1 MDGPKPFDPA
11 SASPADIARAKLLTA
26 RLDIIEQRLLAAE
39 APADFVPEL
48 ARAWG
53 KGKRQTW
60 RYVARV
66 RARLAERAQAS
77 RISPD
82 ADAEVIRGML
92 LEAYRVA
99 RVGNDRGPDPKGM
112 VAAAK
117 ALADVTGVTAP
128 RKVDVTTAGKPV
140 SALSDEELDAR
151 LAALESQSAA
161 G

>member
-1 MDGPKPFDPA
+1 
-11 SASPADIARAKLLTA
+11 
-26 RLDIIEQRLLAAE
+26 
-39 APADFVPEL
+39 
-48 ARAWG
+48 
-53 KGKRQTW
+53 
-60 RYVARV
+60 V

-99 RVGNDRGPDPKGM
+99 RAGNDRGPDPKGM

-128 RKVDVTTAGKPV
+128 RKVDVTTSGKPV
-140 SALSDEELDAR
+140 SSLTDEELDAR
-151 LAALESQSAA
+151 LAALESPRVAS
-161 G
+161 